1 MMTLNSLKI
10 QNMFALFYIY
20 EARPNTSTLNVV
32 TERLRIRRGRIL
44 RTQVPVRMSN
54 NRINV

>member
-10 QNMFALFYIY
+10 QNMFASFYIY